1 LTEGALTCLL
11 GVVAFIYLP
20 HSVSLTKKFFGYQVP
35 NVFSSREIEILTTRS
50 LREDPEKA
58 NGYHSV
64 VKFKD
69 IKDTFADWRVYGHIV
84 TAFLSM

>member
-1 LTEGALTCLL
+1 VSTTKKLL
-11 GVVAFIYLP
+11 G
-20 HSVSLTKKFFGYQVP
+20 YQLP
-35 NVFSSREIEILTTRS
+35 NVFSPREIEILTTRA

-64 VKFKD
+64 VKIKD

-84 TAFLSM
+84 AAFLSM